1 MPMRKSRTP
10 VIPLNEK
17 DLSVIGELII
27 DKSNSIPKLLIKLE
41 DGSYK
46 DLVEECLNPK
56 FDKLDKDFR
65 ERHTTIVVQET
76 EPTGGQQLWLQT
88 QIFESAVTDDYQL

>member
-1 MPMRKSRTP
+1 MRKSRTP

-56 FDKLDKDFR
+56 FNNSSSNLFR
-65 ERHTTIVVQET
+65 
-76 EPTGGQQLWLQT
+76 
-88 QIFESAVTDDYQL
+88 